1 MAHGLLNVIIRNN
14 TIFVTMINDSDPSS
28 GPSKANPRSLKV
40 WIPLLMSIMVVG
52 GMVVGMK
59 MQQIPLIQTSGSYA
73 PNQQSSIHEGSKIEE
88 LLRYIENRYVDD
100 VDRDKLVDKAI
111 RTILDEL
118 DPHSSYID
126 TENLKQVNEQLQGNF
141 EGVGIEFLMI
151 DDTIL
156 VVSPISGGPS
166 DKVGILAGD
175 KIVSIEDS
183 IVAGIDI
190 TFPEIVSKLR
200 GERGTT
206 VNVGIKR
213 KNESELLYFD
223 VERDEIPLNSVDIA
237 YMLDEQTGYIKVNRF
252 SATTHVEFMDSLEYM
267 VENNG
272 LKDLVVDLRQNPG
285 GYLQEAIKMLSQLF
299 SEKQQ
304 LLVYTEGRT
313 VKRSDYE
320 TTGRA
325 FFEIGNIAILIDE
338 GSASA
343 SEIMAGAVQDW
354 DRGVVVGRRSFGK
367 GLVQEQYTLRDGS
380 ALRLTVARYF
390 TPTGR
395 SIQKSY
401 EPGKDYDG
409 DIANRILS
417 GELFSEDSIAILDTL
432 KYFTKKDK
440 RVVYGGGGIT
450 PDLFVPVDSLEL
462 NRNFLEL
469 RGHIPQF
476 VYRQLEN
483 QTERFKDYSIE
494 SWMKSYH
501 VTDQMVTDLANY
513 GKEKGVE
520 ITSEELME
528 VTPLIKTSLKARVAR
543 QYYGEEGSYKVI
555 NQVDEVVRT
564 AIKALKKK
572 EPVALE
578 E

>member
-1 MAHGLLNVIIRNN
+1 MS
-14 TIFVTMINDSDPSS
+14 NDPDSNLSS
-28 GPSKANPRSLKV
+28 SNPRTLKV
-40 WIPLLMSIMVVG
+40 WLPLLMSLMVVG
-52 GMVVGMK
+52 GMVIGLK
-59 MQQIPLIQTSGSYA
+59 MQQVPLIQTRGSYG
-73 PNQQSSIHEGSKIEE
+73 PNQKMTIHQGSKIEE
-88 LLRYIENRYVDD
+88 LLRYIENRYVDE

-126 TENLKQVNEQLQGNF
+126 AENLKQVNEQLQGNF
-141 EGVGIEFLMI
+141 EGVGIEFLMV

-166 DKVGILAGD
+166 DRVGILAGD
-175 KIVSIEDS
+175 KIISIEDS
-183 IVAGIDI
+183 IVAGVNI
-190 TFPEIVSKLR
+190 TFPEIVTKLR
-200 GERGTT
+200 GEKGTK
-206 VNVGIKR
+206 VHVGIQR
-213 KNESELLYFD
+213 KHGNELLYFD
-223 VERDEIPLNSVDIA
+223 IERDEIPINSVDIA
-237 YMLDEQTGYIKVNRF
+237 YMLDDKTGYIKVNRF

-267 VENNG
+267 VEKEG
-272 LKDLVVDLRQNPG
+272 LKDLVIDLRQNPG
-285 GYLQEAIKMLSQLF
+285 GFLLEATKMLSQLF
-299 SEKQQ
+299 DEKKQ

-313 VKRSDYE
+313 VNRSDYE
-320 TTGRA
+320 TTGRT
-325 FFEIGNIAILIDE
+325 FFEIGEIALLIDE

-343 SEIMAGAVQDW
+343 SEIMAGAIQDW

-409 DIANRILS
+409 DLANRVRS
-417 GELFSEDSIAILDTL
+417 GELFSQDSIAILDTL
-432 KYFTKKDK
+432 KYFTKKNN

-469 RGHIPQF
+469 REHIPQF

-483 QTERFKDYSIE
+483 QTKRFEDYSVNAWI
-494 SWMKSYH
+494 KSYR
-501 VTDQMVTDLANY
+501 VTDQMVEDLANY
-513 GKEKGVE
+513 AREKGVE
-520 ITSEELME
+520 ITTAELRA
-528 VTPLIKTSLKARVAR
+528 VTPLIKTRLKARVAR
-543 QYYGEEGSYKVI
+543 QYYGEEGSYKVL
-555 NQVDEVVRT
+555 NQADEIVKT
-564 AIKALKKK
+564 AIKALKGK

-578 E
+578 

>member
-1 MAHGLLNVIIRNN
+1 
-14 TIFVTMINDSDPSS
+14 MINDPNPTTSS
-28 GPSKANPRSLKV
+28 ANPRTFKV
-40 WIPLLMSIMVVG
+40 WIPLLMSLMVVA
-52 GMVVGMK
+52 GMVIGMK
-59 MQQIPLIQTSGSYA
+59 MQKIPLIQTRGSYA
-73 PNQQSSIHEGSKIEE
+73 TDRTISVHEGSKIEE

-100 VDRDKLVDKAI
+100 VDRDQLVDKAI
-111 RTILDEL
+111 RTILGEL

-126 TENLKQVNEQLQGNF
+126 AENLKEVNEQLQGNF
-141 EGVGIEFLMI
+141 EGVGIEYLMI

-156 VVSPISGGPS
+156 VVSTVSKGPS

-175 KIVSIEDS
+175 KIISIEDS
-183 IVAGIDI
+183 IVAGVNISYS
-190 TFPEIVSKLR
+190 EIVAKLR

-206 VNVGIKR
+206 VNVGVQR
-213 KNESELLYFD
+213 KHENKLLYFD
-223 VERDEIPLNSVDIA
+223 IERDEIPINSVDIA

-252 SATTHVEFMDSLEYM
+252 SATTHIEFMDSLGYM
-267 VENNG
+267 VEKEG
-272 LKDLVVDLRQNPG
+272 LKDLVIDLRQNPG
-285 GYLQEAIKMLSQLF
+285 GYLQEATKMLSQLF
-299 SEKQQ
+299 DEKQQ

-320 TTGRA
+320 TTGRV
-325 FFEIGNIAILIDE
+325 FYDIGNIALLIDE

-401 EPGKDYDG
+401 KSGSDYDG
-409 DIANRILS
+409 DLANRVIS
-417 GELFSEDSIAILDTL
+417 GELFSQDSIAILDTL
-432 KYFTKKDK
+432 KFYTKKDK

-462 NRNFLEL
+462 NRNFLALKE
-469 RGHIPQF
+469 HIPHF
-476 VYRQLEN
+476 VYRQLEHQPTN
-483 QTERFKDYSIE
+483 FKDYSVDTWI
-494 SWMKSYH
+494 KAYR
-501 VTDQMVTDLANY
+501 VTDQMFNDLANY
-513 GKEKGVE
+513 AKDKGVE
-520 ITSEELME
+520 ISAEELNE
-528 VTPLIKTSLKARVAR
+528 IKPMVKNRMKARVAR
-543 QYYGEEGSYKVI
+543 QYYGEEGSFKVL
-555 NQVDEVVRT
+555 NQADEIVRT
-564 AIKALKKK
+564 AIKALKEK

>member
-1 MAHGLLNVIIRNN
+1 MGNFCVYVLIENN
-14 TIFVTMINDSDPSS
+14 IIFVTMNNDPDFNSS
-28 GPSKANPRSLKV
+28 ISNPRTLKV
-40 WIPLLMSIMVVG
+40 WIPLLMSLMVVG
-52 GMVVGMK
+52 GMVIGMK
-59 MQQIPLIQTSGSYA
+59 MQKIPLIQTKGTYA
-73 PNQQSSIHEGSKIEE
+73 SSPNVSVHEGSKIEE
-88 LLRYIENRYVDD
+88 LLRYIENRYVDE
-100 VDRDKLVDKAI
+100 VDREELVDKAI

-126 TENLKQVNEQLQGNF
+126 ADHLKSVNEQLQGNF
-141 EGVGIEFLMI
+141 EGVGIEFLMV

-166 DKVGILAGD
+166 DKVGILAND
-175 KIVSIEDS
+175 KIISIEDS
-183 IVAGIDI
+183 IVAGVNI
-190 TFPEIVSKLR
+190 TFPEIVTKLR

-206 VNVGIKR
+206 VQVGIQR
-213 KNESELLYFD
+213 KNEDKLLYFD
-223 VERDEIPLNSVDIA
+223 VERDEIPINSVDIA

-252 SATTHVEFMDSLEYM
+252 SATTHIEFMDSLEYM
-267 VENNG
+267 VEKDG
-272 LKDLVVDLRQNPG
+272 LKDLVIDLRQNPG
-285 GYLQEAIKMLSQLF
+285 GYLQEATKMLSQLF
-299 SEKQQ
+299 DEKQQ

-325 FFEIGNIAILIDE
+325 FFEIGNIALLIDE

-401 EPGKDYDG
+401 EPGNDYDG
-409 DIANRILS
+409 DIANRVIS
-417 GELFSEDSIAILDTL
+417 GELFSQDSIAILDTI
-432 KYFTKKDK
+432 KYYTKKDK
-440 RVVYGGGGIT
+440 RIVYGGGGIT

-469 RGHIPQF
+469 REHIPQF

-483 QTERFKDYSIE
+483 QTDKFKDYSMNAWI
-494 SWMKSYH
+494 KSYR
-501 VTDQMVTDLANY
+501 VTDQMVLDLADY
-513 GKEKGVE
+513 AKGKGVE
-520 ITSEELME
+520 IDAEELKE
-528 VTPLIKTSLKARVAR
+528 IKPLVKTMLKARVAR
-543 QYYGEEGSYKVI
+543 QYYGEEGSFKVL
-555 NQVDEVVRT
+555 NQADKIIKT
-564 AIKALKKK
+564 AIRALKEK

-578 E
+578 

>member
-1 MAHGLLNVIIRNN
+1 MS
-14 TIFVTMINDSDPSS
+14 NDPVNPSS
-28 GPSKANPRSLKV
+28 ANPRTLKV
-40 WIPLLMSIMVVG
+40 WLPLLMSLMVVG
-52 GMVVGMK
+52 GMVIGMK
-59 MQQIPLIQTSGSYA
+59 MQQVPLIQTRGSFG
-73 PNQQSSIHEGSKIEE
+73 PNQKMTIHQGSKIEE

-118 DPHSSYID
+118 DPHSSYIAA
-126 TENLKQVNEQLQGNF
+126 ENLKQVNEQLQGNF
-141 EGVGIEFLMI
+141 EGVGIEFLMV

-166 DKVGILAGD
+166 DRVGILAGD

-183 IVAGIDI
+183 IVAGVNI
-190 TFPEIVSKLR
+190 TFPEIVTKLR
-200 GERGTT
+200 GERGTK
-206 VNVGIKR
+206 VHLGIQR
-213 KNESELLYFD
+213 KHESALLYFD
-223 VERDEIPLNSVDIA
+223 VERDEIPINSVDIA
-237 YMLDEQTGYIKVNRF
+237 YMLDDKTGYIKVNRF
-252 SATTHVEFMDSLEYM
+252 SATTHIEFMDSLEYM
-267 VENNG
+267 VEKEG
-272 LKDLVVDLRQNPG
+272 LKDLVIDLRQNPG
-285 GYLQEAIKMLSQLF
+285 GYLQEATKMLSQLF
-299 SEKQQ
+299 DEKKQ

-313 VKRSDYE
+313 VNRSDYE

-325 FFEIGNIAILIDE
+325 FFEIGDIALLIDE

-401 EPGKDYDG
+401 EPGRDYDG
-409 DIANRILS
+409 DLANRVKS
-417 GELFSEDSIAILDTL
+417 GELFSQDSIAILDTL
-432 KYFTKKDK
+432 KYFTKKDN

-462 NRNFLEL
+462 NRNFLQL
-469 RGHIPQF
+469 REHIPQF

-483 QTERFKDYSIE
+483 QTKRFEDYSVNAWI
-494 SWMKSYH
+494 KSYR
-501 VTDQMVTDLANY
+501 VTDQMVNDLANY
-513 GKEKGVE
+513 ARAKGVE
-520 ITSEELME
+520 ITAAELRE
-528 VTPLIKTSLKARVAR
+528 VAPLIKTRLKARVAR
-543 QYYGEEGSYKVI
+543 QYYGEEGSYKVL
-555 NQVDEVVRT
+555 NQADEMVKT
-564 AIKALKKK
+564 AIKALKGK

-578 E
+578 

>member
-1 MAHGLLNVIIRNN
+1 MAHELPHVFIRNN
-14 TIFVTMINDSDPSS
+14 TIFVTMINDSDSS
-28 GPSKANPRSLKV
+28 NGPSKANPRSLKV
-40 WIPLLMSIMVVG
+40 WIPLLMSLMVVG

-59 MQQIPLIQTSGSYA
+59 MQQIPLIQTRGSLSS
-73 PNQQSSIHEGSKIEE
+73 NQQSSIHEGSKIEE
-88 LLRYIENRYVDD
+88 LLRYIENRYVDE

-126 TENLKQVNEQLQGNF
+126 TEQLKQVNEQLQGNF

-156 VVSPISGGPS
+156 VVSPINGGPS

-175 KIVSIEDS
+175 KIISIEDT
-183 IVAGIDI
+183 IVAGVEIKYLD
-190 TFPEIVSKLR
+190 IVSKLR
-200 GERGTT
+200 GEGGTT

-213 KNESELLYFD
+213 KNERELLYFD
-223 VERDEIPLNSVDIA
+223 IERDEIPINSVDIA
-237 YMLDEQTGYIKVNRF
+237 YMLDDQTGYIKVNRF

-285 GYLQEAIKMLSQLF
+285 GYLQESIKMLSQLF

-325 FFEIGNIAILIDE
+325 FFEIGNIALLIDE

-343 SEIMAGAVQDW
+343 SEIMAGAIQDW
-354 DRGVVVGRRSFGK
+354 DRGIVVGRRSFGK
-367 GLVQEQYTLRDGS
+367 GLVQEQYSLRDGS

-401 EPGKDYDG
+401 EQGKDYDG
-409 DIANRILS
+409 DIANRYIS
-417 GELFSEDSIAILDTL
+417 GELFNQDSIAILDTL
-432 KYFTKKDK
+432 KFYTKKDK

-469 RGHIPQF
+469 KEHVPQF
-476 VYRQLEN
+476 VYRLLEN
-483 QTERFKDYSIE
+483 RTDRFKDNSIDA
-494 SWMKSYH
+494 WMKSYR
-501 VTDQMVTDLANY
+501 VTDQIINDLANY
-513 GKEKGVE
+513 ARDKGVE
-520 ITSEELME
+520 ISGEELKE
-528 VTPLIKTSLKARVAR
+528 ITPLIKTSLKARIAR
-543 QYYGEEGSYKVI
+543 KYYGEEGSYKVI
-555 NQVDEVVRT
+555 NQEDEVIKT

-578 E
+578 

>member
-1 MAHGLLNVIIRNN
+1 
-14 TIFVTMINDSDPSS
+14 MINDPNPTPSS
-28 GPSKANPRSLKV
+28 ANPRTLKV
-40 WIPLLMSIMVVG
+40 WIPLLMSLMVVG
-52 GMVVGMK
+52 GMIIGMK
-59 MQQIPLIQTSGSYA
+59 MQQIPLIQTKGSYA
-73 PNQQSSIHEGSKIEE
+73 SDRKISIHEGSKIEE
-88 LLRYIENRYVDD
+88 LLRYIENRYVDE

-126 TENLKQVNEQLQGNF
+126 AENLKQVNEQLQGNF
-141 EGVGIEFLMI
+141 EGVGIEFLMV

-166 DKVGILAGD
+166 DKVGVLAGD
-175 KIVSIEDS
+175 KIISIEDS
-183 IVAGIDI
+183 IVAGVEI
-190 TFPEIVSKLR
+190 TFSEIVAKLR
-200 GERGTT
+200 GERGTM
-206 VNVGIKR
+206 VNIGVQR
-213 KNESELLYFD
+213 KHENELLYFD
-223 VERDEIPLNSVDIA
+223 IERDEIPINSVDIA

-252 SATTHVEFMDSLEYM
+252 SATTHIEFMDSLEYM
-267 VENNG
+267 VEKEG
-272 LKDLVVDLRQNPG
+272 LKDLVIDLRQNPG
-285 GYLQEAIKMLSQLF
+285 GYLQEATKMLSQLF
-299 SEKQQ
+299 DEKKQ

-320 TTGRA
+320 TTGRT
-325 FFEIGNIAILIDE
+325 FFDIGNIALLIDE

-401 EPGKDYDG
+401 ESGNDYDG
-409 DIANRILS
+409 DIANRVVS
-417 GELFSEDSIAILDTL
+417 GELFSQDSIAILDTL
-432 KYFTKKDK
+432 KFFTKKDK

-462 NRNFLEL
+462 DRNFLKLKE
-469 RGHIPQF
+469 HIPQF
-476 VYRQLEN
+476 VYRYLEN
-483 QTERFKDYSIE
+483 QPTSFKDYTIDA
-494 SWMKSYH
+494 WIKSYR
-501 VTDQMVTDLANY
+501 VTDQMFNDLANY
-513 GKEKGVE
+513 GKDKGIE
-520 ITSEELME
+520 ITSEELNE
-528 VTPLIKTSLKARVAR
+528 IKPLIKNRLKARVAR
-543 QYYGEEGSYKVI
+543 QYYGEEGSFKVL
-555 NQVDEVVRT
+555 NQADEIVRT
-564 AIKALKKK
+564 AIKALKEK

>member
-1 MAHGLLNVIIRNN
+1 MGDTHVGGLRENN
-14 TIFVTMINDSDPSS
+14 IIFVTMTNHSDSNASS
-28 GPSKANPRSLKV
+28 ANPRTLKV
-40 WIPLLMSIMVVG
+40 WIPLLMSLMVVG
-52 GMVVGMK
+52 GMVIGMK
-59 MQQIPLIQTSGSYA
+59 MQKIPLIQTKGSHA
-73 PNQQSSIHEGSKIEE
+73 SSQHTAINEGSKIEE
-88 LLRYIENRYVDD
+88 LLRYIENRYVDE
-100 VDRDKLVDKAI
+100 VDRDELVDKAI

-126 TENLKQVNEQLQGNF
+126 ADHLKTVNEQLQGNF
-141 EGVGIEFLMI
+141 EGVGIEFLMV

-166 DKVGILAGD
+166 DKVGILAND
-175 KIVSIEDS
+175 KIISIEDS
-183 IVAGIDI
+183 IVAGVNI
-190 TFPEIVSKLR
+190 TFPEIVTKLR

-206 VNVGIKR
+206 VQVGVQR
-213 KNESELLYFD
+213 KGEKELLYFD
-223 VERDEIPLNSVDIA
+223 IERDEIPINSVDIA

-252 SATTHVEFMDSLEYM
+252 SATTHIEFMDSLEYM
-267 VENNG
+267 VEKEG
-272 LKDLVVDLRQNPG
+272 LKDLVIDLRQNPG
-285 GYLQEAIKMLSQLF
+285 GYLQEATKMLSQLF
-299 SEKQQ
+299 DEKQQ

-325 FFEIGNIAILIDE
+325 FFEIGNIALLIDE

-401 EPGKDYDG
+401 EPGNDYDG
-409 DIANRILS
+409 DIANRVIS
-417 GELFSEDSIAILDTL
+417 GELFSQDSIEILDTI
-432 KYFTKKDK
+432 KYYTKKDK
-440 RVVYGGGGIT
+440 RIVYGGGGIT
-450 PDLFVPVDSLEL
+450 PDIFVPVDSLEL

-469 RGHIPQF
+469 REHIPQF

-483 QTERFKDYSIE
+483 QTERFKDYSIN
-494 SWMKSYH
+494 SWIKSYR
-501 VTDQMVTDLANY
+501 VTDQMIDDLADY
-513 GKEKGVE
+513 ATDKGVE
-520 ITSEELME
+520 ISPEELKE
-528 VTPLIKTSLKARVAR
+528 ITPLIRTSLKARVAR
-543 QYYGEEGSYKVI
+543 QYYGEEGSFKVL
-555 NQVDEVVRT
+555 NQADEVVKT
-564 AIKALKKK
+564 AIKSLKEK

-578 E
+578 